1 MPASLKRGHS
11 SVCLYGH
18 LSGGAVRLRLRIRVA
33 THSHPHLIDP
43 SPSSY
48 DYWCVVFLLVDAF
61 GIRGKGA
68 PVTET
73 VSTLPVREVMT
84 KEPLAV
90 SRDMSIGELV
100 ILFDHHDYNGFPVVD
115 EEGVLAGI
123 VTKLDL
129 LGLLRPDD
137 TQEVPG
143 LASVSQFP
151 VERIMRHGIITV
163 EPEDAI
169 AAVADL
175 MVETRLR
182 SIPVVQR
189 HSGKP
194 VLVGIVSRND
204 LLRRLLTEA
213 RAASP

>member
-1 MPASLKRGHS
+1 MSES
-11 SVCLYGH
+11 
-18 LSGGAVRLRLRIRVA
+18 
-33 THSHPHLIDP
+33 
-43 SPSSY
+43 
-48 DYWCVVFLLVDAF
+48 
-61 GIRGKGA
+61 
-68 PVTET
+68 

-84 KEPLAV
+84 KEPMAV
-90 SRDMSIGELV
+90 HRDMTIGELV

-129 LGLLRPDD
+129 LNLLRPDA
-137 TQEVPG
+137 TFEVPD
-143 LASVSQFP
+143 LASISDLP
-151 VERIMRHGIITV
+151 VNRIMRHGIITV
-163 EPEDAI
+163 EPDDVIAI
-169 AAVADL
+169 VADL

-204 LLRRLLTEA
+204 LLRRFLTEA
-213 RAASP
+213 RAEPHQR